1 MKSQNKQSV
10 WTCMSEKAFSADVHW
25 MTIFTPAYQRE
36 ATMECFY
43 RTLITD
49 VYSFIGQMPCA
60 GVYACRLFAFK
71 KIGLYILLC
80 HVKTKSK
87 KTVLHI

>member
-1 MKSQNKQSV
+1 
-10 WTCMSEKAFSADVHW
+10 MSEKSFSADVHW

-49 VYSFIGQMPCA
+49 VYSFIGKCL
-60 GVYACRLFAFK
+60 VRTLCEL
-71 KIGLYILLC
+71 LLC
-80 HVKTKSK
+80 CLELCNISLCHSLCLFMCIKE
-87 KTVLHI
+87 

>member
-49 VYSFIGQMPCA
+49 VYSFIGNALCWRLCLPAICFQENRSIYSSLPC
-60 GVYACRLFAFK
+60 
-71 KIGLYILLC
+71 
-80 HVKTKSK
+80 
-87 KTVLHI
+87 

>member
-10 WTCMSEKAFSADVHW
+10 WTCMSEKSFSADVHW

-49 VYSFIGQMPCA
+49 VYS
-60 GVYACRLFAFK
+60 CRLFAFK

>member
-36 ATMECFY
+36 ATMECFIVHSSLTCI
-43 RTLITD
+43 RLSANALCWRLCLPAICFQENRSI
-49 VYSFIGQMPCA
+49 YSSLPC
-60 GVYACRLFAFK
+60 
-71 KIGLYILLC
+71 
-80 HVKTKSK
+80 
-87 KTVLHI
+87 

>member
-10 WTCMSEKAFSADVHW
+10 WTCMSEKSFSADVHW

-49 VYSFIGQMPCA
+49 VYSFIGKCLVLAFMLPAICFQENRSIYSSLPC
-60 GVYACRLFAFK
+60 
-71 KIGLYILLC
+71 
-80 HVKTKSK
+80 
-87 KTVLHI
+87 

>member
-25 MTIFTPAYQRE
+25 MTIFTSAYQRE

-43 RTLITD
+43 RTLITL
-49 VYSFIGQMPCA
+49 SLI
-60 GVYACRLFAFK
+60 
-71 KIGLYILLC
+71 
-80 HVKTKSK
+80 
-87 KTVLHI
+87 HI

>member
-10 WTCMSEKAFSADVHW
+10 WTCMSEKSFSADVHW

-43 RTLITD
+43 RTLITL
-49 VYSFIGQMPCA
+49 SLI
-60 GVYACRLFAFK
+60 
-71 KIGLYILLC
+71 
-80 HVKTKSK
+80 
-87 KTVLHI
+87 HISEPTRP

>member
-36 ATMECFY
+36 ATMECF
-43 RTLITD
+43 
-49 VYSFIGQMPCA
+49 
-60 GVYACRLFAFK
+60 
-71 KIGLYILLC
+71 
-80 HVKTKSK
+80 
-87 KTVLHI
+87 

>member
-36 ATMECFY
+36 VTMECFY

-49 VYSFIGQMPCA
+49 VYSFIGKCLVLAFMPA
-60 GVYACRLFAFK
+60 GY
-71 KIGLYILLC
+71 LLSR
-80 HVKTKSK
+80 K
-87 KTVLHI
+87 